1 MPCPLRFLAP
11 LVFAISPALAQDGE
25 SPIRPDDRPLDLA
38 TLSAAVTGQTL
49 TFFDGGESRFEADGK
64 YSWTYGEGGTW
75 LGHYAVGEDS
85 TICITFVT
93 GVERCDLYVQ
103 NGELLVLITQDGLRF
118 PVKEVR

>member
-1 MPCPLRFLAP
+1 MDQA
-11 LVFAISPALAQDGE
+11 ALD
-25 SPIRPDDRPLDLA
+25 
-38 TLSAAVTGQTL
+38 TAVRGQTL
-49 TFFDGGESRFEADGK
+49 TFFDGGESRFETDGK

-103 NGELLVLITQDGLRF
+103 NGERLVLITQDGMRF

>member
-1 MPCPLRFLAP
+1 MPCLMRLLAP
-11 LVFAISPALAQDGE
+11 LAFAVSPALAQEGE
-25 SPIRPDDRPLDLA
+25 SPIRPDDQPMDQA
-38 TLSAAVTGQTL
+38 ALSAAVTGQTL
-49 TFFDGGESRFEADGK
+49 TFFDGGESRFETDGK

-103 NGELLVLITQDGLRF
+103 NGERLVLITQDGMRF
-118 PVKEVR
+118 PVKDIR

>member
-1 MPCPLRFLAP
+1 MRSPLRLLLPLILA
-11 LVFAISPALAQDGE
+11 ATPALAQKAD
-25 SPIRPDDRPLDLA
+25 SPIRPDDRPMDQA

-49 TFFDGGESRFEADGK
+49 TFFDGGESRFETDGK

-75 LGHYAVGEDS
+75 LGHYVVGEDS

-103 NGELLVLITQDGLRF
+103 NGERLVLITREGQRF
-118 PVKEVR
+118 PVKEVH